1 MNWDAIE
8 NNLDQYDGAVQEQLG
23 MLTDHQLES
32 VVGRHEPRF
41 GAAQHSTAIEDDLD
55 CEPDDFED
63 LDDLGLETEQFPSRV
78 Q

>member
-1 MNWDAIE
+1 MNWDRIE
-8 NNLDQYDGAVQEQLG
+8 NNLEQYDGGVQEQLG

-32 VVGRHEPRF
+32 VVGRHEPRL
-41 GAAQHSTAIEDDLD
+41 GAVQHGTDIEDDLD

-63 LDDLGLETEQFPSRV
+63 LDDLEPEAEKFPSRM

>member
-8 NNLDQYDGAVQEQLG
+8 NNLDQYDGGVQEQLG

-32 VVGRHEPRF
+32 VVGRHEPRID
-41 GAAQHSTAIEDDLD
+41 GAQHITAIEDDLD
-55 CEPDDFED
+55 CEPDDFAD
-63 LDDLGLETEQFPSRV
+63 LDDLELETEEFPSRM

>member
-8 NNLDQYDGAVQEQLG
+8 NNLDQYDGGVEEQLG

-41 GAAQHSTAIEDDLD
+41 VDGHDIIAVAEDFDFG
-55 CEPDDFED
+55 PDDFED
-63 LDDLGLETEQFPSRV
+63 LDDVEVEAEEFPSRV

>member
-8 NNLDQYDGAVQEQLG
+8 NNLDQYDGGLQEQLG

-41 GAAQHSTAIEDDLD
+41 GGSQHGTAIEDDLD

-63 LDDLGLETEQFPSRV
+63 LDDLELGAEELLSSIQ
-78 Q
+78 